1 MKPHLM
7 MLAALAL
14 VLGLPLVGYLWPQ
27 PTLDALKDSEEGWT
41 WPEAASETPRA
52 ELPENLAN
60 YWPGKKPTNS
70 TEADPASADS
80 QRGATQHDW
89 KLIGVIRQGSS
100 LSALVQ
106 DPQQNIVT
114 LRPGD
119 RLDEQ
124 RRVSELKPTSLLW
137 RDDEGGTGELP
148 LYPEPAAE

>member
-1 MKPHLM
+1 MNARLI
-7 MLAALAL
+7 LVVLAL
-14 VLGLPLVGYLWPQ
+14 VLGLPLIGYLWPQ
-27 PTLDALKDSEEGWT
+27 PTPDALQHAEERWA
-41 WPEAASETPRA
+41 WPEAADETPRA

-70 TEADPASADS
+70 TGADALAADS
-80 QRGATQHDW
+80 KGQATRRDW
-89 KLIGVIRQGSS
+89 TLIGVIRQGNS

-106 DPQQNIVT
+106 DPQRNILT

-124 RRVSELKPTSLLW
+124 RTVSELKPTSLLW